1 MELVTECDIR
11 ELGLIVKTFRIDI
24 GKKNETKNNIKYGK
38 EDLATMDFAVAFIQ
52 ETMNLLKHIAYPS
65 R

>member
-1 MELVTECDIR
+1 MY
-11 ELGLIVKTFRIDI
+11 KTFRIDI

-52 ETMNLLKHIAYPS
+52 ETMNLLKRIAYPS